1 MKKENVD
8 KEIICKEARII
19 FHKLWTERVGK
30 EGYNKKEWQELQNL
44 LYKLG
49 VYL

>member
-1 MKKENVD
+1 MKEKNTKKNDLE
-8 KEIICKEARII
+8 KQTRYM
-19 FHKLWTERVGK
+19 FHKLWTDAVGK

-49 VYL
+49 VKL